1 MAKPS
6 YDVEALLNNIKRRFS
21 VPVSQVTFTDQDM
34 TDLANDELKDTV
46 VPLIMSCREEYFVTF
61 EDVLVPASRV
71 IPIPS
76 AAVGTKLRS
85 VCYMQNT
92 SPLTLVNL
100 PMINLDIIA
109 AGGFLNY
116 GTFGGFYVQGNNLI
130 LYPNTSVPVNTT
142 IRLYYYK
149 RSLVLASP
157 TQYGQVVSVDTMT
170 NTVVLSYVPTEWVI
184 GTVLNSVSSD
194 PSFDI
199 TNEEMTITGVSS
211 PSVLLD
217 NVDGI
222 SIGDYISEQGFSGVP
237 QITVEAHDYL
247 AQQTA
252 TLCLLGLGD
261 NDGAKGSQSKAE
273 MMKESLLIMVTNR
286 VDGSPKKII
295 SPNGLRRG
303 GGYGWNRGGWGY

>member
-1 MAKPS
+1 MSAPS
-6 YDVEALLNNIKRRFS
+6 YDVAALIANIKRRFS
-21 VPVSQVTFTDQDM
+21 VPTSQVTYTDQDF

-46 VPLIMSCREEYFVTF
+46 VPLMMSCREEYFVTF
-61 EDVLVPASRV
+61 EDVPVPDSRV

-85 VCYMQNT
+85 VCYVQNT
-92 SPLTLVNL
+92 SPLTLINL
-100 PMINLDIIA
+100 PRFELDIVA
-109 AGGFLNY
+109 SGGALTY
-116 GTFGGFYVQGNNLI
+116 GAFGGFYVQGNNI
-130 LYPNTSVPVNTT
+130 IMYPSTSVPVNTN

-157 TQYGQVVSVDTMT
+157 TQYGQVLSVDTMT

-184 GTVLNSVSSD
+184 GDVLNSVSGT

-222 SIGDYISEQGFSGVP
+222 SIGDYVSEQGFSGVP
-237 QITVEAHDYL
+237 QIPVEAHPYL

-261 NDGAKGSQSKAE
+261 NDGAKASQAKAE
-273 MMKESLLIMVTNR
+273 IMKESLLIMVTNR

-295 SPNGLRRG
+295 SPNGLRG
-303 GGYGWNRGGWGY
+303 GGRWWSRGGWGF